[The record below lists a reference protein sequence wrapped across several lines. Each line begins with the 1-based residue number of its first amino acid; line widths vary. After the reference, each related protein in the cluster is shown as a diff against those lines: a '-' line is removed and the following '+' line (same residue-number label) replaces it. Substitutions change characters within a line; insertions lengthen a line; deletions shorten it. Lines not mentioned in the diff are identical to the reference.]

1 METLNIKGKYNEA
14 KVFAINRDSKALDQ
28 IKELCDNENYKDA
41 KIRVMPDYH
50 AGAGCVIG
58 LTMQVPEGTVI
69 EPNLIGVDIGC
80 GVLGTKICSGACE
93 EIISKSNLIK
103 LDEYIRSNVPSG
115 FNLSKNSDIA
125 GEILIRRCRCFKE
138 LKNPEKLFHA
148 MGSLGG
154 GNHFIEIGINDKRD
168 EILITVHS
176 GSRNFGLQVAQIY
189 EQKFK
194 NGEKGWFDDYLFDM
208 RIAQEWASAN
218 RWAICNIIHDGIF
231 ELMDTYY
238 NCHEYESVHN
248 YFDFSDRTVRKGA
261 ISAEHDE
268 DVIIPFNMRDGIIV
282 GRGKG
287 IDEWNCSAPH
297 GAGRVLS
304 RSQAKKQVSLED
316 FKNAMEGVYS
326 TSINESTLDESP
338 FAYKNA
344 EEIKTAIEN
353 TVEIESWFKPVYNF
367 KAS

>member
-1 METLNIKGKYNEA
+1 MKILNIKGTYNEA
-14 KVFAINRDSKALDQ
+14 KVFAINQDSKALDQ
-28 IKELCDNENYKDA
+28 IKELCNNENYKDA

-58 LTMQVPEGTVI
+58 LTMQVPEGTII

-80 GVLGTKICSGACE
+80 GVLGNKICFHD
-93 EIISKSNLIK
+93 EIISNLDQ
-103 LDEYIRSNVPSG
+103 LDRHIRTNVPSG
-115 FNLSKNSDIA
+115 FNISKNIIPS
-125 GEILIRRCRCFKE
+125 GEILIKRCRCFKE
-138 LKNPEKLFHA
+138 LKNPEKLFRA

-154 GNHFIEIGINDKRD
+154 GNHFIEIGINEKRD
-168 EILITVHS
+168 AILITVHS

-208 RIAQEWASAN
+208 KIAQKWASEN

-231 ELMDTYY
+231 ELTGAYY
-238 NCHEYESVHN
+238 NVHEYESVHN
-248 YFDFSDRTVRKGA
+248 YFDFSDLTVRKGA
-261 ISAEHDE
+261 ISAKEDK

-282 GRGKG
+282 GKGKG

-316 FKNAMEGVYS
+316 FKSAMEGVYS
-326 TSINESTLDESP
+326 TSISESTLDESP

-344 EEIKTAIEN
+344 EDIKRSIEN
-353 TVEIESWFKPVYNF
+353 TVDIESWFKPVYNF
-367 KAS
+367 KAL